1 MDDSIK
7 IYHLCHNDNSS
18 KAAIGLIVNLWCDPL
33 ISIEDLTAK
42 RKQQEGKRGQKPLC
56 VDSVSRQCMIAVM
69 LRNRRGGR
77 ILCFKDDDD
86 DDE

>member
-18 KAAIGLIVNLWCDPL
+18 KAAIGLIVNLWCDTL

-42 RKQQEGKRGQKPLC
+42 ESNKEEKGGQKPLC

-77 ILCFKDDDD
+77 ILCFMDDD